1 MKKLIIVP
9 LLLFSATLF
18 AQIESFETDYIE
30 MIKKDVQAE
39 SKMIV
44 KEYLELTEEQA
55 EVFWP
60 LYDEYD
66 VAYDALVD
74 ENVKLIEDYMINY
87 YGMDNET
94 AKGLLDRALEHDQ
107 KILDTRKE
115 YLDKML
121 EVLPAPLVGKFY
133 QIDNRISSLVDVVRM
148 STIPLIRTEEQ

>member
-1 MKKLIIVP
+1 MKKLIFIP
-9 LLLFSATLF
+9 LLLFSASLF

-66 VAYDALVD
+66 AAYDAIVD
-74 ENVKLIEDYMINY
+74 ERVKIIEDYMINY
-87 YGMDNET
+87 YALDDET
-94 AKGLLDRALEHDQ
+94 VKDLIGRSFDLDQ
-107 KILDTRKE
+107 KVFDTRKE
-115 YLDKML
+115 YINKMYD
-121 EVLPAPLVGKFY
+121 VLPASLVAKFY
-133 QIDNRISSLVDVVRM
+133 QIDNRIAALVDVVRM
-148 STIPLIRTEEQ
+148 STIPLVRTEEQ

>member
-1 MKKLIIVP
+1 
-9 LLLFSATLF
+9 
-18 AQIESFETDYIE
+18 

-66 VAYDALVD
+66 AAYDAIVDERVKIIEDYMLNFYALDD
-74 ENVKLIEDYMINY
+74 ENVKDLIDRSINL
-87 YGMDNET
+87 N
-94 AKGLLDRALEHDQ
+94 Q

-115 YLDKML
+115 YIDKMYD
-121 EVLPAPLVGKFY
+121 VLPGTLVGKFF
-133 QIDNRISSLVDVVRM
+133 QIDNRIGALIDVVRM
-148 STIPLIRTEEQ
+148 STIPLVRTEEK